1 MKIQGLS
8 ISEYLVEITK
18 PTSAV
23 LWTES
28 YGDNFNPHLCS
39 TVLGDGMQIIYFG
52 NTDQRP
58 YYWLVRID
66 SSTDVGSDQ
75 FTPNEIGEL
84 IEEECGYF
92 FYADDYDE
100 DVDCYPMIA
109 ADSGGF
115 HWGMKSNFKTGEYDF
130 DSSIK
135 TNKGSSFI

>member
-8 ISEYLVEITK
+8 LEEYLLEITK

-23 LWTES
+23 LWIES
-28 YGDNFNPHLCS
+28 HGDDFKPHLCS

-66 SSTDVGSDQ
+66 SKSDVSSDDFSTDD
-75 FTPNEIGEL
+75 IWEL
-84 IEEECGYF
+84 IYDECGHF
-92 FYADDYDE
+92 FYDDDDYDE
-100 DVDCYPMIA
+100 ETDCYPMVA
-109 ADSGGF
+109 ADSGGSL
-115 HWGMKSNFKTGEYDF
+115 WGMIANFKTGEYDF

-135 TNKGSSFI
+135 INK